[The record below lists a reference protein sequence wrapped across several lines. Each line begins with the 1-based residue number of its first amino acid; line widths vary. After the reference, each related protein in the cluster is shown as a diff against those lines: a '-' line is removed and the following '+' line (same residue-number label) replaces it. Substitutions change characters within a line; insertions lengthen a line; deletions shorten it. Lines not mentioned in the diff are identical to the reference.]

1 MAILLKNLP
10 GLAYR
15 CRNDENWTMEFVSE
29 GSVDLLGYHPGDL
42 QGNRRVAYSELIHP
56 DDRQNVWEQIQA
68 KLAEKASF
76 QIIYRVI
83 TSDHVVKHVWEKGQG
98 VFSDQGE
105 VLAIEGFITDV
116 TERVKS
122 ERAAEKARI
131 QAEALQEAM
140 AELSSQLD
148 LSQVLRRI
156 LVSLRKILAFDS
168 ATLFLKVDNQLKV
181 VAARGFKNTSRL
193 IDKTFP
199 ADNILLNE
207 IQNLEKPIILDDAQK
222 DPRFSS
228 WEGANSVR
236 GWLGVPLIRRNQFI
250 GFMTIDSYSVGTYH
264 QEDALIAQTFA
275 DEAAIMIE
283 NARLYE
289 KAQLMATFDALTGI
303 HNRRYF
309 FEEAKKEFNRLK
321 RYNNQLSVI
330 MIDIDHFKL
339 INDRFGHAAGD
350 KVLIQFVERVQKK
363 LRNSD
368 VLARYGGE
376 EFSIL
381 LPQTGLEQARQAA
394 ERIREEIAYQPFS
407 TGEAETYITIS
418 LGVAEN
424 TDDVA
429 DLDELID
436 RSDKAMYEAKQFGR
450 NRVRI
455 WREKTSK

>member
-1 MAILLKNLP
+1 M
-10 GLAYR
+10 
-15 CRNDENWTMEFVSE
+15 
-29 GSVDLLGYHPGDL
+29 
-42 QGNRRVAYSELIHP
+42 
-56 DDRQNVWEQIQA
+56 
-68 KLAEKASF
+68 
-76 QIIYRVI
+76 
-83 TSDHVVKHVWEKGQG
+83 
-98 VFSDQGE
+98 
-105 VLAIEGFITDV
+105 
-116 TERVKS
+116 
-122 ERAAEKARI
+122 
-131 QAEALQEAM
+131 
-140 AELSSQLD
+140 
-148 LSQVLRRI
+148 
-156 LVSLRKILAFDS
+156 
-168 ATLFLKVDNQLKV
+168 
-181 VAARGFKNTSRL
+181 
-193 IDKTFP
+193 
-199 ADNILLNE
+199 
-207 IQNLEKPIILDDAQK
+207 
-222 DPRFSS
+222 
-228 WEGANSVR
+228 
-236 GWLGVPLIRRNQFI
+236 
-250 GFMTIDSYSVGTYH
+250 
-264 QEDALIAQTFA
+264 IAQTFA

-455 WREKTSK
+455 WREKIN